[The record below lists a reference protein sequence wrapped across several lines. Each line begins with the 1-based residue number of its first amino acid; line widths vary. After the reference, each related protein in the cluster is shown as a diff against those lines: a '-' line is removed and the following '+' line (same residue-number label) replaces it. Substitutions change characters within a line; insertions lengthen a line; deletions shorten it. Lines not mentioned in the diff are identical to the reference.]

1 MAQKT
6 ETTKDPIANVE
17 DALTKSEIFI
27 EKNRNVLLGVVGGII
42 VVVGG
47 YFAYKQYVVKPREV
61 EAQSAIFRAERF
73 FEKDS
78 FNLALNGKDKA
89 EGFLSI
95 IENYGGTQTGNLAH
109 YYAGVCYLNLGK
121 YQEALDQ
128 MDEFDADDI
137 MLASMALG
145 VKGDA
150 SMELGK
156 VDEAIEYYVKAAGKN
171 ENSFTTP
178 MFLMKAAL
186 AYEGKGEYSK
196 ALEAYNKIRTEV
208 FQSAEG
214 REAEKYI
221 ARAELMLQQKGGK

>member
-1 MAQKT
+1 MSQKT

-17 DALTKSEIFI
+17 DALSKSELFI
-27 EKNRNVLLGVVGGII
+27 EKNRNVLLGVLAGII

-47 YFAYKQYVVKPREV
+47 YLAYQQFVVKPLEV
-61 EAQSAIFRAERF
+61 EAQSAIFRAERY

-95 IENYGGTQTGNLAH
+95 IENYGGTKTGNLAH

-121 YQEALDQ
+121 YQEAIDQ
-128 MDEFDADDI
+128 MDQFDADDI
-137 MLASMALG
+137 MLGAMSLG

-150 SMELGK
+150 TMELGK
-156 VDEAIEYYVKAAGKN
+156 VDEAIDLYVKAAGKN

-186 AYEGKGEYSK
+186 AYEGKGDYTK
-196 ALEAYNKIRTEV
+196 ALEAYNKIRTEY
-208 FQSAEG
+208 FQSSEG

-221 ARAELMLQQKGGK
+221 ARAELMLKQKGGK

>member
-128 MDEFDADDI
+128 MDQFDADDI

-150 SMELGK
+150 TMELGK

-196 ALEAYNKIRTEV
+196 ALEAYNKIRTEF